1 MPKQADA
8 ELQIE
13 MAAKGMD
20 MSQSKLRRRRAVDVY
35 SAPPVPDERPIT
47 VGQALIDQIKKK
59 GAAA

>member
-1 MPKQADA
+1 MPKQTDA
-8 ELQIE
+8 ELCIE

-20 MSQSKLRRRRAVDVY
+20 MSQSKLRRYRAAEIY

-47 VGQALIDQIKKK
+47 IGQALIDQIKKK